1 MRMGEQNEFGQG
13 PGVDLTQGGT
23 FTLSTEYTR
32 DRSDGERQFEIA
44 PTGTNQ
50 IFARASGWRCPN
62 AAVSTAGGWLRF
74 G

>member
-32 DRSDGERQFEIA
+32 DSSYRPKPLSQ
-44 PTGTNQ
+44 
-50 IFARASGWRCPN
+50 
-62 AAVSTAGGWLRF
+62 
-74 G
+74 